1 MGGRGPRWPWR
12 RWPGPTLGVGAAAL
26 VVGLLLGYA
35 GGHLQATGQA
45 KARPAPSP
53 SRTVTTPAL
62 TGVLALTVT
71 GDRCAVQLGRTLQ
84 LGIEIVNQS
93 GRALALQRVAPVVPL
108 SGLRAVAA
116 RWGPCGSLPQPVPE
130 PSLSLAPGGTR
141 WLTVTFRVL
150 ARCPEPFPVLFKVS
164 FVQSGRTM
172 TTEFDSFPD
181 LGQVR
186 YGNCPTSPGS

>member
-12 RWPGPTLGVGAAAL
+12 RWPGPTIGVCVAAL

-35 GGHLQATGQA
+35 GGHLQARA
-45 KARPAPSP
+45 KATPAPAPS
-53 SRTVTTPAL
+53 RAATTPAL
-62 TGVLALTVT
+62 TGTTALTVT
-71 GDRCAVQLGRTLQ
+71 GNRCAVQLGRTLQ

-93 GRALALQRVAPVVPL
+93 GRVVALRRVAPVVPL
-108 SGLRAVAA
+108 SGIQAVAA

-150 ARCPEPFPVLFKVS
+150 VHCPEPFPVLFKVS
-164 FVQSGRTM
+164 YAQSGRTM

-181 LGQVR
+181 LGQVK
-186 YGNCPTSPGS
+186 YNNCPTSPGS